1 MKSMNIF
8 SKSDEFDNWLSSLKN
23 SVAKARIT
31 QRIRSAQLGNFGDCK
46 PVGEGVSEMRIHTGA
61 GYRLYY
67 TRTEFITYW
76 LLIGGDKSTQKHDI
90 EMAIKLSKQLKDKI
104 ND

>member
-1 MKSMNIF
+1 MNIF
-8 SKSDEFDNWLSSLKN
+8 LKSDEFNDWLSSLKDH
-23 SVAKARIT
+23 VIKARIT

-46 PVGEGVSEMRIHTGA
+46 PVGEGVHEMRMHTGS

-67 TRTEFITYW
+67 TRTEFVTYW

-90 EMAIKLSKQLKDKI
+90 ELAIKLAKQLKEKT